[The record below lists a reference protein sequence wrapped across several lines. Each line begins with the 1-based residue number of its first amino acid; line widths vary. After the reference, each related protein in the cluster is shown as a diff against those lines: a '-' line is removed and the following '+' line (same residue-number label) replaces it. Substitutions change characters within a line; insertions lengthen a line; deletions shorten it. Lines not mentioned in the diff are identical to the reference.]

1 MESGPLATG
10 LANGDF
16 DLRPLFEMS
25 VQERLIRYRPLC
37 DNPPISVERPSPKD
51 CPEVGE
57 SRLGEDFTMRIH
69 NLYEDANGESHFRDI
84 EVEWAPESPSGK
96 VSKRMPA
103 TGIMVREI
111 TANFEDTWHPAP
123 RRQYVISLGGS
134 VDITAS
140 DGETRHIAAGEIVL
154 VEDTTG
160 KDHITKSSGST
171 PRYTLFVPID

>member
-1 MESGPLATG
+1 
-10 LANGDF
+10 
-16 DLRPLFEMS
+16 
-25 VQERLIRYRPLC
+25 
-37 DNPPISVERPSPKD
+37 
-51 CPEVGE
+51 VGE
-57 SRLGEDFTMRIH
+57 VLSLPRLSLIAAH

-84 EVEWAPESPSGK
+84 EVEWAQESPSGK

-123 RRQYVISLGGS
+123 RRQYVISLGGA

-154 VEDTTG
+154 VED
-160 KDHITKSSGST
+160 DHDY
-171 PRYTLFVPID
+171 R

>member
-1 MESGPLATG
+1 
-10 LANGDF
+10 
-16 DLRPLFEMS
+16 
-25 VQERLIRYRPLC
+25 
-37 DNPPISVERPSPKD
+37 
-51 CPEVGE
+51 
-57 SRLGEDFTMRIH
+57 MRIH

-84 EVEWAPESPSGK
+84 EVEWAQESPSGK
-96 VSKRMPA
+96 ISKRMPA
-103 TGIMVREI
+103 AGLMVREI

-123 RRQYVISLGGS
+123 RRQYVISLGGA

-160 KDHITKSSGST
+160 KGHVTKSSGST